1 MKGKPPSLFY
11 NATFITPA
19 VGSGSNKVTTD
30 IPQVRGLRNRHAQ
43 IQWASIGCCM
53 YSNLLTRKKKKG
65 TLPPCLSLWCYAVNA
80 CTTWCFF
87 PLPHVSATEV
97 RGVIRSYHT
106 SWFYERVRE
115 QSGESKENTT
125 RKGGKTRN
133 IGTNWQ
139 CERKKILFGGN
150 KMDREDWA
158 GYQMTSFSFACTTQQ
173 KDGSSRANNYR
184 KRGQGGKERGNKLL
198 GLSAKVQHG

>member
-1 MKGKPPSLFY
+1 
-11 NATFITPA
+11 
-19 VGSGSNKVTTD
+19 
-30 IPQVRGLRNRHAQ
+30 
-43 IQWASIGCCM
+43 M
-53 YSNLLTRKKKKG
+53 YSTRKKKGG
-65 TLPPCLSLWCYAVNA
+65 TLPPCLSLWCDAVNT

-87 PLPHVSATEV
+87 PLPHFSATEV

-125 RKGGKTRN
+125 REGGKTSEHRHKLAVR
-133 IGTNWQ
+133 
-139 CERKKILFGGN
+139 ERKKNLFGGN

-158 GYQMTSFSFACTTQQ
+158 GYQMTCFSFACTTQQ
-173 KDGSSRANNYR
+173 KDASSQANNYR
-184 KRGQGGKERGNKLL
+184 KRGKGGKERGNKLL